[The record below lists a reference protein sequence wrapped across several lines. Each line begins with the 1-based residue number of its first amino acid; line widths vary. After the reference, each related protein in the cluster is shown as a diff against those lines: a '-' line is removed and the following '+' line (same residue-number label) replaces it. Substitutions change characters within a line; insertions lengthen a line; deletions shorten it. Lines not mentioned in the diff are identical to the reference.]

1 MGMTGSSGA
10 KGRSGQPTPAVV
22 GTGRSMRARDVSRP
36 RHSVNRRPVEPA
48 EPKPATPA
56 ADDKPADQGSGG
68 SSPVDS

>member
-10 KGRSGQPTPAVV
+10 KGRSGPPTPAVV

-36 RHSVNRRPVEPA
+36 RQPVNRRPVEPKPS
-48 EPKPATPA
+48 EPPQA